1 MHNVNIF
8 PKKWSEKNFPGIF
21 YTFIQYNLVLTIV
34 QERRNNMVMQNK
46 PETGVA
52 STLDNGLVV
61 PEHIVAGQSYCACRN
76 GFKESKT
83 IPRGFAK
90 KHQEPDAVLPHNN
103 LQDIT
108 NLQDIITEYLGHN
121 NKARPITGSPDDHL
135 ITELIARFQ
144 HGSVLQDVRRGSWT
158 ALPWK
163 QVDRRTE
170 QSLEAPK
177 K

>member
-1 MHNVNIF
+1 
-8 PKKWSEKNFPGIF
+8 
-21 YTFIQYNLVLTIV
+21 
-34 QERRNNMVMQNK
+34 
-46 PETGVA
+46 
-52 STLDNGLVV
+52 
-61 PEHIVAGQSYCACRN
+61 
-76 GFKESKT
+76 
-83 IPRGFAK
+83 
-90 KHQEPDAVLPHNN
+90 
-103 LQDIT
+103 
-108 NLQDIITEYLGHN
+108 
-121 NKARPITGSPDDHL
+121 L